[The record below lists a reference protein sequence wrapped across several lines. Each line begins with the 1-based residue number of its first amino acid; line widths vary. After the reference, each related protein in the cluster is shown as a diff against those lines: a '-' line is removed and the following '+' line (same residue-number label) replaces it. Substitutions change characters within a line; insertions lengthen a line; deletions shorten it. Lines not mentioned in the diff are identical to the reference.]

1 MSDLKLE
8 GLPKGDYPTVD
19 DLASLFINDVP
30 LLDVRAP
37 IEFKQGAFP
46 NAINIPLMDDA
57 QREAVGTEYKEQ
69 GQDAAILLGA
79 QLITA
84 EERAERQRQWA
95 EFFIDHDS
103 GKTGNPGEA
112 ETTLKR
118 SDDDPKGEMKS
129 SQKWGGVLY
138 CFRGGLR
145 SQISQ
150 QWVFDQTNT
159 QQPRVNGGYK
169 AMRRFL
175 IDSIE
180 RLSQEMSIVVLG
192 GRTGSGKTR
201 LLKQLD
207 NSIDLEGLANHRGSA
222 FGPTA
227 TPQPTQI
234 NFENALA
241 IELLKKEAA
250 GHNVLV
256 IEDEARNVG
265 SMGVPTSLYEAMQK
279 SPLVMLEVS
288 EKDRNKVSIDEY
300 ILNTQQ
306 SFDEIYGEEQGEIE
320 LSKHLLSSLEKI
332 KKRLGGVRYEEAKKL
347 MLAAIKQRKQTGS
360 VKGFIPIVSSLLV
373 DYYDPMYDYQSQN
386 KHERIVFKGGYTEIL
401 EYLSSDE

>member
-1 MSDLKLE
+1 MTDLELE
-8 GLPKGDYPTVD
+8 GLPKGDHPSVD
-19 DLASLFINDVP
+19 DIASLFINDTP

-37 IEFKQGAFP
+37 VEFKQGAFP
-46 NAINIPLMDDA
+46 NAINIPLMTDA
-57 QREAVGTEYKEQ
+57 EREAVGIEYKEQ

-79 QLITA
+79 ELINPEA
-84 EERAERQRQWA
+84 QAERRQQWA
-95 EFFIDHDS
+95 DFFRES
-103 GKTGNPGEA
+103 AK
-112 ETTLKR
+112 
-118 SDDDPKGEMKS
+118 KG
-129 SQKWGGVLY
+129 GGVLY
-138 CFRGGLR
+138 CYRGGLR

-150 QWVFDQTNT
+150 QWVFDETDIDY
-159 QQPRVNGGYK
+159 PRVEGGYK

-180 RLSQEMSIVVLG
+180 RISKEIPIIILG

-250 GHNVLV
+250 GHKVLV
-256 IEDEARNVG
+256 IEDEGRNVG
-265 SMGVPTSLYEAMQK
+265 SVGVPTCLYEAMQN

-288 EKDRNKVSIDEY
+288 EEDRNKVSIDEY
-300 ILNTQQ
+300 ILDTQK
-306 SFDEIYGEEQGEIE
+306 SFDQVYGEEHGEVE
-320 LSKHLLSSLEKI
+320 LSKHLLGSLEKI
-332 KKRLGGVRYEEAKKL
+332 KKRLGGVRYEQARQQMQK
-347 MLAAIKQRKQTGS
+347 AIDTRKATGS
-360 VKGFIPIVSSLLV
+360 TTGFVPVVNDLLIE
-373 DYYDPMYDYQSQN
+373 YYDPMYDYQSAN
-386 KHERIVFKGGYTEIL
+386 KQDRVSFRGGYDEAL
-401 EYLSSDE
+401 DYLRSN

>member
-1 MSDLKLE
+1 MTDLKIK
-8 GLPKGDYPTVD
+8 GLPEGDHPSVD
-19 DLASLFINDVP
+19 DLASIFINDTP

-37 IEFKQGAFP
+37 VEFEQGAFP
-46 NAINIPLMDDA
+46 NAINIPLMTDA
-57 QREAVGTEYKEQ
+57 EREAVGIKYKEQ

-79 QLITA
+79 ELVNPQA
-84 EERAERQRQWA
+84 QAERKKQWA
-95 EFFIDHDS
+95 EFFRENSKKD
-103 GKTGNPGEA
+103 GPNG
-112 ETTLKR
+112 
-118 SDDDPKGEMKS
+118 
-129 SQKWGGVLY
+129 GGVLY

-150 QWVFDQTNT
+150 QWVFDDTGVD
-159 QQPRVNGGYK
+159 QPRVDGGYK

-175 IDSIE
+175 IEATE
-180 RLSQEMSIVVLG
+180 RLSKEMSIIVLG

-250 GHNVLV
+250 GHKVLV

-265 SMGVPTSLYEAMQK
+265 SLGVPTCLHEAMQD

-288 EKDRNKVSIDEY
+288 EADRNKVSIDEY
-300 ILNTQQ
+300 ILDTQK
-306 SFDEIYGEEQGEIE
+306 SFDEVYGEEQGEVE
-320 LSKHLLSSLEKI
+320 LSKHLLGSLDKI
-332 KKRLGGVRYEEAKKL
+332 KKRLGGVRYEQAREQ
-347 MLAAIKQRKQTGS
+347 MQAAIANRKATGS
-360 VKGFIPIVSSLLV
+360 TAGFIPVVNALLV
-373 DYYDPMYDYQSQN
+373 EYYDPMYDYQSSN
-386 KHERIVFKGGYTEIL
+386 KQDRVTFRGGFDEAL
-401 EYLSSDE
+401 DYLRSH